1 LETEDRGGVISARG
15 TGNGLVICLDGRV
28 ANESIKTALDEY
40 VVSRKS
46 FLSGNEVSLEWFGLE
61 PEESFVKEISNSLCQ
76 KFDVSIK
83 SSKFRT
89 VASSV
94 DDEAESVAPLSAVAD
109 DSDNEISLFGGI
121 DALSKKGNDAVE
133 SRFSSNSNIWD
144 DADTRLV
151 YVTLRSGQKI
161 ETEHSMVIFGDVNSG
176 AEVIAGGDVVVL
188 GTLRGVA
195 HAGAYDE
202 TGGGRVIF
210 SLNLQATQ
218 LRIGMVISRGEASKG
233 KGEAEIARVDGDTIV
248 VEPYQSRLIAER
260 HLTKK

>member
-1 LETEDRGGVISARG
+1 LETEDRGGVITARG
-15 TGNGLVICLDGRV
+15 TGDGLVICLDGRV
-28 ANESIKTALDEY
+28 ANENIRTALDEY
-40 VVSRKS
+40 VVTRKS

-61 PEESFVKEISNSLCQ
+61 PDESFVAEISKNLCQ

-83 SSKFRT
+83 SSRFRT
-89 VASSV
+89 TAGPMVEEEPSP
-94 DDEAESVAPLSAVAD
+94 DISALANDVEK
-109 DSDNEISLFGGI
+109 EISLFGGI
-121 DALSKKGNDAVE
+121 DALTERGEEGVE
-133 SRFSSNSNIWD
+133 SRLSSNNIWD

-161 ETEHSMVIFGDVNSG
+161 ETEHSLVIFGDVNSG

-218 LRIGMVISRGEASKG
+218 LRIGMVISRGGASKG

-248 VEPYQSRLIAER
+248 VEPYQSRSIAAR